1 MKKAIIARIDTFSEA
16 ELEQLLKSIETQP
29 EEKKD
34 INEYIRENYR
44 RVIEEDHDLLQR
56 LAQ

>member
-1 MKKAIIARIDTFSEA
+1 MKKAIIARIDTYSEA
-16 ELEQLLKSIETQP
+16 ELEQLLKSMEPKSET
-29 EEKKD
+29 EMD